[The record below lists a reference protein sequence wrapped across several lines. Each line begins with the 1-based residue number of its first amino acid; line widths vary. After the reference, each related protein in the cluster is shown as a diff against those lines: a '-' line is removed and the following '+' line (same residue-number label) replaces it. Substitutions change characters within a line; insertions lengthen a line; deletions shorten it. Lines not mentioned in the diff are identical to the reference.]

1 MRNRLFFVSI
11 SLLVA
16 ALAFTAVAWGADNN
30 VGTWKADLAKS
41 KYSPGPAPKSQT
53 LTIEAHD
60 GGIKYTAHGE
70 SADGSPIHVEFTA
83 KYDGMD
89 NKVTGSQ
96 DFDSIAL
103 KRIDAHTIE
112 STTKKDGKVMAT
124 SKAVVS
130 KDGKTRTLTTKGKNA
145 AGKDV
150 HNVIVYDRQ

>member
-1 MRNRLFFVSI
+1 MRNRLFFIS

-16 ALAFTAVAWGADNN
+16 ALAFTVVAWGADSN
-30 VGTWKADLAKS
+30 VGTWKANIAKS

-89 NKVTGSQ
+89 IPVTGSA
-96 DFDSIAL
+96 DFTSIAL
-103 KRIDAHTIE
+103 KRIDAHTVE
-112 STTKKDGKVMAT
+112 STTKKDGKAMAT
-124 SKAVVS
+124 SRAVVS
-130 KDGKTRTLTTKGKNA
+130 KDGKTRTLTTNGKNA
-145 AGKDV
+145 AGQDV
-150 HNVIVYDRQ
+150 HNVVVYERQ